1 VLSGKHGR
9 LVVVSAP
16 SGAGKTTLVHE
27 IIRRHPE
34 IRFSISYT
42 TRPPRKSE
50 TNGRDYFFV
59 DENKFHAMLLSD
71 AFLESARVFGHWY
84 GTSWEYVSGFLK
96 QGNTV
101 LLEIDWQGA
110 NQVCL
115 RMPEAIGIFILPPNR
130 QELERRL
137 RGRGTDSDGAI
148 SRRLRDALTDML
160 HWKEFDY
167 VLVSDDVGKCAD
179 AFEGILDGQG
189 ELNRVNSLPTQERV
203 AQILDSD
210 T

>member
-1 VLSGKHGR
+1 MPSGKHGR
-9 LVVVSAP
+9 LVVIAAP

-42 TRPPRKSE
+42 TRPPRQSE
-50 TNGRDYFFV
+50 KNGRDYFFV
-59 DENKFHAMLLSD
+59 DENKFQAMLLSD

-84 GTSWEYVSGFLK
+84 GTSWEYVNGFLK

-110 NQVCL
+110 NQVRL

-148 SRRLRDALTDML
+148 KRRLRDALTDML

-167 VLVSDDVGKCAD
+167 VLVSDSVEKCAD
-179 AFEGILDGQG
+179 AFEDILDGQG
-189 ELNRVNSLPTQERV
+189 ELNRANSLSTQERV
-203 AQILDSD
+203 VQILDSD

>member
-1 VLSGKHGR
+1 MPSSKHGR

-84 GTSWEYVSGFLK
+84 GTSWEYVSDFLK